1 MSLHKALV
9 TKWVTVPKAP
19 HEKKNKKRKKAVG
32 ELTAESK
39 GITTFEK
46 FCRFILTTTHR
57 FKCDVHR
64 ENMRAMRSTTAE
76 HPVTLSFLKGLRPRT
91 GNEMQN
97 PLIRFA
103 LIGVTSNR
111 ERAAFNAAQALEFA
125 RFHGRVLVRWKLE
138 LRGPPRREIEGKG
151 AGNLRTHKDMCERRA
166 RTPPL
171 ARCWHE
177 HEVYPGIDCSSL
189 AALVEKGP
197 CDFLPSLGAG
207 FDALLVVPCVGTI
220 ENFVEGKDFHV
231 EPRARQVTR
240 RGAAGQR
247 LVEAARTLLSVG
259 E

>member
-1 MSLHKALV
+1 MPSAAFSLHGICSHRPCPCASQDFHQKETVGGMSLHKALV

-57 FKCDVHR
+57 FNCDVHR

-138 LRGPPRREIEGKG
+138 LRGPE
-151 AGNLRTHKDMCERRA
+151 AQNLSSTMLDTLYAEEDSLWGYFVYGVQAPCS
-166 RTPPL
+166 PPSP
-171 ARCWHE
+171 HQ
-177 HEVYPGIDCSSL
+177 HVSS
-189 AALVEKGP
+189 
-197 CDFLPSLGAG
+197 
-207 FDALLVVPCVGTI
+207 
-220 ENFVEGKDFHV
+220 
-231 EPRARQVTR
+231 
-240 RGAAGQR
+240 
-247 LVEAARTLLSVG
+247 
-259 E
+259 